1 MHINTTETLRYS
13 LVGLE
18 TKSDFERCELSGKH
32 HESLMTDVL

>member
-32 HESLMTDVL
+32 QDKV